1 MMGKKR
7 IYVLDT
13 EKKVVGTLRNGLMR
27 EGFAVTVAADGASAL
42 EQMQT
47 TPPDLVILEL
57 DLPGLG
63 GWEVCRRLRSTGNV
77 PIIILSRRLGEMDRV
92 LSLEIGADDYLT
104 KPFSFRELLAR
115 ARALF
120 RRVGYHQGLVT
131 GAVQVGDI
139 AIDPSTRQAIC
150 RGQSVPLSRREY
162 ALLKVLM
169 RQAGRVVP
177 RDDLLAA
184 AWEEGWIGN
193 TRTVDVHIHWLREK
207 IEENPKRPKYIQTV
221 RGVGYRFATGRELER
236 PRNGPGRSGRTGA
249 LPPRNGRRSI
259 VGSAGVRTEDRG
271 VPIC

>member
-7 IYVLDT
+7 IYVVDT
-13 EKKVVGTLRNGLMR
+13 EKRVVGTLRNGLKR
-27 EGFAVTVAADGASAL
+27 EGFEVTVAANGASAL

-57 DLPGLG
+57 DLPGLD
-63 GWEVCRRLRSTGNV
+63 GWEVCRRLRSSGNV

-115 ARALF
+115 VRALL
-120 RRVGYHQGLVT
+120 RRVGYHQDLAKDV
-131 GAVQVGDI
+131 VQVGDI
-139 AIDPSTRQAIC
+139 AIDPSTRQALC
-150 RGQSVPLSRREY
+150 RGQFVPLSRREY
-162 ALLKVLM
+162 DLLKALM

-207 IEENPKRPKYIQTV
+207 LEENPQRPRYIQTV
-221 RGVGYRFATGRELER
+221 RGVGYRFATVAELER
-236 PRNGPGRSGRTGA
+236 LRNGPGRSVRKMA
-249 LPPRNGRRSI
+249 LPPQNGRHSRA
-259 VGSAGVRTEDRG
+259 GSASLRMESCGLPMR
-271 VPIC
+271 